1 MNSTI
6 THRCC
11 RLQFAQSDLFSDH
24 CGEEIANPMIPAACL
39 QGLVAFVQ
47 TVEAGSFTLAGQRM
61 GLSKSAVAKAVARM
75 EQRLGVKL
83 INRTTRSLRL
93 TAEGESFHES
103 CLRALGE
110 LDAAQALLAVRRGR
124 PSGRLRVDLPLSFGR
139 RIVAPI
145 LLELGERYPELTL
158 EISFN
163 DRRVDPIEEGIDL
176 AIRMGDLGDSAGL
189 IARRLFRQRSA
200 ICAAP
205 AYLATHGRP
214 STVEDLAAHACIRF
228 GREGRIAAWRLTA
241 PDGSTRTL
249 TPAGRL
255 IMGHGE
261 AVLDAALAGQGLAY
275 LPTWLMGAA
284 LARGELEMVLSD
296 SAVDDIPVHALW
308 PKTRD
313 LAPKIRVVVDDLLRH
328 FSPVP
333 PWDIAGG
340 TRDESPAP
348 ADARPGIFEPAT
360 SRDI

>member
-1 MNSTI
+1 M
-6 THRCC
+6 R
-11 RLQFAQSDLFSDH
+11 FAESDLSSHYCVSD
-24 CGEEIANPMIPAACL
+24 IVNLVIPAACL

-47 TVEAGSFTLAGQRM
+47 TVEAGSFTLAAQRM

-83 INRTTRSLRL
+83 INRTTRSLSL

-103 CLRALGE
+103 CLKALGE
-110 LDAAQALLAVRRGR
+110 LDAAQALLAARRIR

-145 LLELGERYPELTL
+145 LLELGERHPELTL

-163 DRRVDPIEEGIDL
+163 DRRVDLVEEGIDL
-176 AIRMGDLGDSAGL
+176 TIRMGDLGDSAGL

-205 AYLATHGRP
+205 AYLARHSRQA
-214 STVEDLAAHACIRF
+214 TVDDLGKHACIRF
-228 GREGRIAAWRLTA
+228 GREGRIAPWRLA
-241 PDGSTRTL
+241 AADGTRTL
-249 TPAGRL
+249 IPPGRL
-255 IMGHGE
+255 LLGHGE

-275 LPTWLMGAA
+275 LPTWLVGAA

-296 SAVDDIPVHALW
+296 TTIDDIPAHALW

-313 LAPKIRVVVDDLLRH
+313 LAPKIRVVIDELLRR
-328 FSPVP
+328 FQPVP
-333 PWDIAGG
+333 PWDIACGACA
-340 TRDESPAP
+340 EHQPVAPLASHHSP
-348 ADARPGIFEPAT
+348 
-360 SRDI
+360 